1 MDFKEEYMYIREVI
15 EDIIKDLQEVKQE
28 YTKLEYNLYNT
39 QLQFDFGEEDGEIK
53 LNVLR
58 QED

>member
-1 MDFKEEYMYIREVI
+1 MYIREVI